1 MSENTALIVIEE
13 INPAVVFTAEGIE
26 PVIARIE
33 EIAMAHVPDMSTAKG
48 RQAVKSLAFK
58 VAQSKVLLD
67 DAGKA
72 YVADIKAK
80 TKAID
85 ASRKIARDRL
95 DTLKT
100 KVRAKLTEYEEAE
113 KKREAE
119 EKAAEQARVDGI
131 KQLIATNF
139 NESVITGIS
148 SKPSTAITEII
159 DKISALAIGDEYQE
173 FASDAENA
181 KATLL
186 SSLMQF
192 RENKEIQEEEDERR
206 REETKRLAAEREE
219 LDRLRE
225 EQEEAKK
232 KEEAKL
238 KAERDQLEEERR
250 QIEEERQAAED
261 QRAKEEEERQ
271 AAARAEEARIQEE
284 KEAEEKAEQERLETE
299 RLEQEAKAKTEREE
313 ALRPDKEKLVA
324 FARAVNTYAMTEAG
338 KIGLDSEEAQIL
350 MSSALE
356 GIDGFLHE
364 MLGRCDNL
372 GGA

>member
-1 MSENTALIVIEE
+1 MSENTALIVISE
-13 INPAVVFTAEGIE
+13 INPAAVFTAEGIE

-100 KVRAKLTEYEEAE
+100 KVRAKLTEYED
-113 KKREAE
+113 AE
-119 EKAAEQARVDGI
+119 EKRKAEEAAAEQARIDGI
-131 KQLIATNF
+131 RNLIATNF

-159 DKISALAIGDEYQE
+159 DKISTIVIGDEYQE
-173 FASDAENA
+173 FAGDAENA
-181 KATLL
+181 KAALL

-206 REETKRLAAEREE
+206 REESAQLEAQRKELEERE
-219 LDRLRE
+219 RK
-225 EQEEAKK
+225 QEEERKA
-232 KEEAKL
+232 EEARL
-238 KAERDQLEEERR
+238 QAERD
-250 QIEEERQAAED
+250 RQAEEQRRIDAEKQALED
-261 QRAKEEEERQ
+261 QKAKEEEERQ
-271 AAARAEEARIQEE
+271 AAARAEEARIQAE
-284 KEAEEKAEQERLETE
+284 K
-299 RLEQEAKAKTEREE
+299 EAKAKAEREE

-324 FARAVNTYAMTEAG
+324 FADAINTYAITEAG
-338 KIGLDSEEAQIL
+338 KLDLESDEAKRSIVNALDEIEQYTTYIK
-350 MSSALE
+350 SAAS
-356 GIDGFLHE
+356 
-364 MLGRCDNL
+364 NL

>member
-139 NESVITGIS
+139 NESVITGIT
-148 SKPSTAITEII
+148 SKPSTAFTEII
-159 DKISALAIGDEYQE
+159 DKISAIVIGDEYQE
-173 FASDAENA
+173 FAGDAENA
-181 KATLL
+181 KAALL

-232 KEEAKL
+232 EEEAKL
-238 KAERDQLEEERR
+238 QVERDQLEEERR

-271 AAARAEEARIQEE
+271 AAARAEEARKQAE
-284 KEAEEKAEQERLETE
+284 KEAEEKAEQERQEVE
-299 RLEQEAKAKTEREE
+299 RLEQEAKAKAEREE

-324 FARAVNTYAMTEAG
+324 FADAINTYAITEAG
-338 KIGLDSEEAQIL
+338 KLDLESDEAKRSIVNALDEIEQYTTYIK
-350 MSSALE
+350 SAAS
-356 GIDGFLHE
+356 
-364 MLGRCDNL
+364 NL

>member
-13 INPAVVFTAEGIE
+13 INPAVVFTAEGIV
-26 PVIARIE
+26 PVIDRVEKIAR
-33 EIAMAHVPDMSTAKG
+33 AHVPDVSTDEG
-48 RQAVKSLAFK
+48 RSAVRSLAFQI
-58 VAQSKVLLD
+58 ARSKTALD
-67 DAGKA
+67 DVGKEF
-72 YVADIKAK
+72 VAEIKGKVKVVDNARKTAK
-80 TKAID
+80 
-85 ASRKIARDRL
+85 DRL
-95 DTLKT
+95 SALKVE
-100 KVRAKLTEYEEAE
+100 VRKPLTDYEEAE
-113 KKREAE
+113 AKREAD
-119 EKAAEQARVDGI
+119 ALVAEQARIDGI

-139 NESVITGIS
+139 DENIIAGIS

-159 DKISALAIGDEYQE
+159 DKISAIVIGDEYQE

-181 KATLL
+181 KAALL

-284 KEAEEKAEQERLETE
+284 KEAEEKAEQERQEAE
-299 RLEQEAKAKTEREE
+299 RLEQEAKATAEREE